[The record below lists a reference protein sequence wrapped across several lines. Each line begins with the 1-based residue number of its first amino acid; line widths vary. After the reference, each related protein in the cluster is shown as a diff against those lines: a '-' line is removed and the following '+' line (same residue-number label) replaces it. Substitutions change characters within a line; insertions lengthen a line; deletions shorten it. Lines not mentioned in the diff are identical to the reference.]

1 MGQMKQWRKMRWF
14 RGTICLVVLVFLLV
28 SATNVFSQGY
38 PKAPVAT
45 ITVEGTVRD
54 AAGAAVAGASVFM
67 QQKGGARLVKT
78 VTNADG
84 SFVLSVNFAGTYSV
98 WAEKSALK
106 SATTDGLTV
115 SGGDK
120 KHIDLVV
127 APAGA
132 ANRNASA
139 AAGSSAAANAME
151 FKDEPNFT
159 VAGVTDWSNAGLH
172 GSDVRARTSEAIAKD
187 ALELKSGGAA
197 KTASG
202 ASHAYDTA
210 LQYYAKGDYAQAR
223 DEVKKA
229 LATRDAAEGHRL
241 LGVIDEH
248 LGDLLGSV
256 HEYEVATRMDPSE
269 EDYFGWGTELL
280 LHKAPQPAAE
290 VFAKGSKVHPESARL
305 LAGLGAA
312 LYASGSYD
320 DAALRICAASDLKP
334 SDPAP
339 YLLLGKMEKAA
350 SSPLPCSEEKL
361 GRFAQQQP
369 ENALANYY
377 YAMTLWKQQRGSEKS
392 AGLPQAEALAEKAVK
407 LDPKLGEA
415 WVQLGIL
422 YSARGALEQ
431 AVQAY
436 KKAIEVSPE
445 FGEAHY
451 RLSQVY
457 KRMGEEAKAHEEF
470 QAYQQAEKT
479 ETAAEEQQRQQLRQ
493 FLIILKDQPTPA
505 SPR

>member
-1 MGQMKQWRKMRWF
+1 MRTMGTCWGSSF
-14 RGTICLVVLVFLLV
+14 VVLAFTLV
-28 SATNVFSQGY
+28 SDGSLSAQNYSK
-38 PKAPVAT
+38 PKVAT
-45 ITVEGTVRD
+45 ITIEGTVRSPESELLAD
-54 AAGAAVAGASVFM
+54 ASVFLE
-67 QQKGGARLVKT
+67 QKGAAKLVKT
-78 VTNADG
+78 TTGPDG
-84 SFVLSVNFAGTYSV
+84 TFTFTVNYAGTYTV
-98 WAEKSALK
+98 RAEKSGLRSAPMPALLLK
-106 SATTDGLTV
+106 GGETRRVDLRLAPEAATNATAAT
-115 SGGDK
+115 
-120 KHIDLVV
+120 
-127 APAGA
+127 PADT
-132 ANRNASA
+132 
-139 AAGSSAAANAME
+139 AME

-187 ALELKSGGAA
+187 ALELKPGEAEKAAGG
-197 KTASG
+197 SV
-202 ASHAYDTA
+202 SHAYDAA
-210 LQYYAKGDYAQAR
+210 LAYCAKGDYARAR
-223 DEVKKA
+223 DEVRKT
-229 LATRDAAEGHRL
+229 LATSDSAEGHRL
-241 LGVIDEH
+241 LGDIDEH
-248 LGDLLGSV
+248 LSDPLAAV

-269 EDYFGWGTELL
+269 EDYFGWGMELL

-290 VFAKGSKVHPESARL
+290 VFTKGSQTHPDSARL

-339 YLLLGKMEKAA
+339 YLLLGKIEKAA
-350 SSPLPCSEEKL
+350 SSPPPCAEEKL
-361 GRFAQQQP
+361 ARFAQQQP
-369 ENALANYY
+369 EDALANYY
-377 YAMTLWKQQRGSEKS
+377 YAMALWKQQRGSEKS
-392 AGLPQAEALAEKAVK
+392 ANSPQAEAFAEKAVK

-445 FGEAHY
+445 LGEAHY

-457 KRMGEEAKAHEEF
+457 KRMGEEAKAHDEF

-479 ETAAEEQQRQQLRQ
+479 ETAAEERQRQQLRQ
-493 FLIILKDQPTPA
+493 FLIILKDQPPPA